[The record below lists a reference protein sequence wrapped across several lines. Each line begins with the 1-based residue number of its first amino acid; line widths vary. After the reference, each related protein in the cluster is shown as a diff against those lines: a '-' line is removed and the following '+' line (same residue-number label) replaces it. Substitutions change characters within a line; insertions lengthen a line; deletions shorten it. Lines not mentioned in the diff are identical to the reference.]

1 MAIEEA
7 EEAHQC
13 SSGEGICAA
22 LPTRTGVAIEAET
35 DGRAEPNRRDLS

>member
-13 SSGEGICAA
+13 NSGGGRCAT

-35 DGRAEPNRRDLS
+35 DGRAVPNRRDLS